1 MATLADVWSRMFAQ
15 GMERAG
21 DAARGI
27 DSATRVRP
35 FANEE
40 ILFFVKRID
49 NSRVVRAADPA
60 ARGRCW
66 KLIGS
71 VVGATVLLIGV
82 LLPSAYGLM
91 AGYSVESLRREGQ
104 RLDTDQASLEL
115 REATLLAPARMQE
128 LARQQQFVDP
138 PPAKVLYL
146 EGAEGSLA
154 LNRMTTR
161 TAGK

>member
-15 GMERAG
+15 SMERAG
-21 DAARGI
+21 ETTRRI
-27 DSATRVRP
+27 DSSTRLRAV
-35 FANEE
+35 ANEE

-71 VVGATVLLIGV
+71 VVGAAVLLIGV

-91 AGYSVESLRREGQ
+91 AGYSIQSLRQEGQ
-104 RLDTDQASLEL
+104 RMDADQASLEL
-115 REATLLAPARMQE
+115 QEAQLLSPARIQE

-146 EGAEGSLA
+146 DGAQGSLA
-154 LNRMTTR
+154 MNR
-161 TAGK
+161 K

>member
-15 GMERAG
+15 GMERAAE
-21 DAARGI
+21 AARGG
-27 DSATRVRP
+27 DSSARLRA
-35 FANEE
+35 FANED
-40 ILFFVKRID
+40 ILFYVKRID

-91 AGYSVESLRREGQ
+91 AGYQIQSLRQEGQ
-104 RLDTDQASLEL
+104 RLSTDQASLEL
-115 REATLLAPARMQE
+115 REAQLLSPARIQE
-128 LARQQQFVDP
+128 LARQQQFADP
-138 PPAKVLYL
+138 EPAKVLYL
-146 EGAEGSLA
+146 DGAQNALA
-154 LNRMTTR
+154 MNGR
-161 TAGK
+161 

>member
-15 GMERAG
+15 GMERTAETTRG
-21 DAARGI
+21 MDA
-27 DSATRVRP
+27 STRLRP

-71 VVGATVLLIGV
+71 VVGAVVLLIGV
-82 LLPSAYGLM
+82 LLPSAYERN
-91 AGYSVESLRREGQ
+91 AGYSIQSLRQEGQ
-104 RLDTDQASLEL
+104 RLDADQASLEL
-115 REATLLAPARMQE
+115 RQAQLTSPARIQE
-128 LARQQQFVDP
+128 LAREQDFEDP
-138 PPAKVLYL
+138 PPAKVQYL
-146 EGAEGSLA
+146 ETSQGSLA
-154 LNRMTTR
+154 MNT
-161 TAGK
+161 K

>member
-15 GMERAG
+15 GMERASET
-21 DAARGI
+21 ARGM
-27 DSATRVRP
+27 DSSTRLRP
-35 FANEE
+35 LANEE

-71 VVGATVLLIGV
+71 AVGAAVLLIGV

-91 AGYSVESLRREGQ
+91 AGYSIQSLRREGQ
-104 RLDTDQASLEL
+104 RMDADQASLEL
-115 REATLLAPARMQE
+115 RQAELLSPARIQE

-138 PPAKVLYL
+138 PPARVLYL
-146 EGAEGSLA
+146 DGAQASLA
-154 LNRMTTR
+154 MNR
-161 TAGK
+161 K

>member
-15 GMERAG
+15 GMERANE
-21 DAARGI
+21 AARGG
-27 DSATRVRP
+27 DSSTRLRP
-35 FANEE
+35 FANED
-40 ILFFVKRID
+40 ILFYVKRID

-71 VVGATVLLIGV
+71 AVGAAVLLIGV

-91 AGYSVESLRREGQ
+91 AGFQVQSLRREGQ

-115 REATLLAPARMQE
+115 HEAQLLSPQRMQE
-128 LARQQQFVDP
+128 LARQQQFVE
-138 PPAKVLYL
+138 PAPARVLYL
-146 EGAEGSLA
+146 EGMQGSLA
-154 LNRMTTR
+154 MNHPNR
-161 TAGK
+161 K

>member
-1 MATLADVWSRMFAQ
+1 MATLTDVWSRMFAQ
-15 GMERAG
+15 GMERASET
-21 DAARGI
+21 ARGI
-27 DSATRVRP
+27 DSSTRIRP
-35 FANEE
+35 LANEE

-71 VVGATVLLIGV
+71 VVGAAVLLIGV

-91 AGYSVESLRREGQ
+91 AGYSIQSLRREGQ
-104 RLDTDQASLEL
+104 RMDADQASLEL
-115 REATLLAPARMQE
+115 QEAKLLSPARIQE

-146 EGAEGSLA
+146 DGAQASLA
-154 LNRMTTR
+154 MNR
-161 TAGK
+161 K